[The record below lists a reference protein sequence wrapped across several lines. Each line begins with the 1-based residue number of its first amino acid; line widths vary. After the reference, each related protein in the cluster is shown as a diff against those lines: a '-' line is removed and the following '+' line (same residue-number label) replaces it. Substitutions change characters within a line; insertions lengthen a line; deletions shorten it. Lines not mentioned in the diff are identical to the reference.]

1 MKTEERK
8 SMEEGNATDSSSKK
22 GAGALK
28 GLRIQSLSL
37 WLVAMTLMISVLIG
51 IGIIQVMKDYYE
63 LADRTREYVFSQEDA
78 RDLLF
83 GSNYL
88 TDQAR
93 LYAVTRDSI
102 YAKAY
107 FTEVHET
114 RRRDLALEALEGHL
128 RGRNEEVL
136 NASKE
141 AMDLSNALMT
151 LEIHSMKLAALSA
164 GEDMDSL
171 AQEIQDYQL
180 TGEELSWT
188 AEQQADASVGLMFG
202 EEYRSM
208 KGQIEEKMSNVT
220 QSVIEI
226 CEREQEES
234 ERTMKNALIRQSIYT
249 VLVVILV
256 VISYIMIAIL
266 ILRPIRIYV
275 NCIKNNN
282 FLEITGAYE
291 FKYLA
296 ATYNNVYEMT
306 KEQQNM
312 LRQKAERDALTGL
325 LNRQAFE
332 QLKAQL
338 RISTEQLAFLI
349 IDVDV
354 FKSINDT
361 YGHDVGDQA
370 LIKVARLL
378 DENFRKADYVL
389 RIGGDEFAVIM
400 EKTGPDR
407 KQVISD
413 KVNAINEIL
422 QHPEDEAVFP
432 KYSVS
437 VGIAFSEKGFHDN
450 LFQET
455 DQALYHTKENGR
467 CGYTFYDDLKS

>member
-1 MKTEERK
+1 MTEEK
-8 SMEEGNATDSSSKK
+8 KTGLPEEKNT
-22 GAGALK
+22 GALK
-28 GLRIQSLSL
+28 GFRIQSLSL
-37 WLVAMTLMISVLIG
+37 WLVAFTLIISVLIG
-51 IGIIQVMKDYYE
+51 IGIVQVMKDYYE
-63 LADRTREYVFSQEDA
+63 LAQRTREYVFAQEDA

-93 LYAVTRDSI
+93 LYAVTKDHV
-102 YAKAY
+102 YAEAY

-114 RRRDLALEALEGHL
+114 RRRDLALEALEVHL
-128 RGRNEEVL
+128 RERNEDAL
-136 NASKE
+136 NTSKE
-141 AMDLSNALMT
+141 AMELSNALMV

-164 GEDMDSL
+164 GEDMGSL
-171 AQEIQDYQL
+171 AREIQDYQL
-180 TGEELSWT
+180 TEEELSWT
-188 AEQQADASVGLMFG
+188 AQQQADASIELVFG
-202 EEYRSM
+202 EEYRTM
-208 KGQIEEKMSNVT
+208 KGQIEAKMSDVT
-220 QSVIEI
+220 RSVIEI
-226 CEREQEES
+226 CERDQAES
-234 ERTMKNALIRQSIYT
+234 ESTMKNALIRQSIYT

-256 VISYIMIAIL
+256 IFSYIMIAVL

-306 KEQQNM
+306 MEQQNM
-312 LRQKAERDALTGL
+312 LRKKAERDALTGL

-332 QLKAQL
+332 QLKSQL
-338 RISTEQLAFLI
+338 RISSEHLAFLI

-354 FKSINDT
+354 FKSINDN

-378 DENFRKADYVL
+378 DENFRKVDYVL

-400 EKTGPDR
+400 EKTGPDKKPIIR
-407 KQVISD
+407 SKIE
-413 KVNAINEIL
+413 AINEIL

-437 VGIAFSEKGFHDN
+437 VGIAFSEKGFSDD
-450 LFQET
+450 LFQQT

-467 CGYTFYDDLKS
+467 CGYTFYDEL

>member
-1 MKTEERK
+1 MTEEK
-8 SMEEGNATDSSSKK
+8 KTGLPEEKNTGV
-22 GAGALK
+22 LK
-28 GLRIQSLSL
+28 GFRIQSLSL
-37 WLVAMTLMISVLIG
+37 WLVAFTLIISVLIG
-51 IGIIQVMKDYYE
+51 IGIVQVMEDYYE
-63 LADRTREYVFSQEDA
+63 LAQRTREYVFAQEDA

-93 LYAVTRDSI
+93 LYAVTKDHD
-102 YAKAY
+102 YAEAY

-114 RRRDLALEALEGHL
+114 RRRDLALEALEVHL
-128 RGRNEEVL
+128 RERNEDAL
-136 NASKE
+136 NTSKE
-141 AMDLSNALMT
+141 AMELSNALMV

-164 GEDMDSL
+164 GEDMGSL
-171 AQEIQDYQL
+171 AREIQDYQL
-180 TGEELSWT
+180 TEEELSWT
-188 AEQQADASVGLMFG
+188 AQQQADASMELVFG
-202 EEYRSM
+202 EEYRTM
-208 KGQIEEKMSNVT
+208 KGQIEAKMSDVT
-220 QSVIEI
+220 RSVIEI
-226 CEREQEES
+226 CERDQAES
-234 ERTMKNALIRQSIYT
+234 EGTMKNALIRQSIYT

-256 VISYIMIAIL
+256 IFSYIMIAVL

-306 KEQQNM
+306 MEQQNM
-312 LRQKAERDALTGL
+312 LRKKAERDALTGL

-332 QLKAQL
+332 QLKSQL
-338 RISTEQLAFLI
+338 RISSEPLAFLI

-354 FKSINDT
+354 FKSINDN

-378 DENFRKADYVL
+378 DENFRKVDYVL

-400 EKTGPDR
+400 EKTGPDKKPIIR
-407 KQVISD
+407 SKIE
-413 KVNAINEIL
+413 AINEIL

-437 VGIAFSEKGFHDN
+437 VGIAFSEKGFYDD
-450 LFQET
+450 LFQQT

-467 CGYTFYDDLKS
+467 CGYTFYDEL

>member
-1 MKTEERK
+1 MTEEK
-8 SMEEGNATDSSSKK
+8 KTGLPEEKNT
-22 GAGALK
+22 GALK
-28 GLRIQSLSL
+28 GFRIQSLSL
-37 WLVAMTLMISVLIG
+37 WLVAFTLIISVLIG
-51 IGIIQVMKDYYE
+51 IGIVQVMKDYYE
-63 LADRTREYVFSQEDA
+63 LAQRTREYVFAQEDA

-93 LYAVTRDSI
+93 LYAVTKDHD
-102 YAKAY
+102 YAEAY
-107 FTEVHET
+107 FTEVHES
-114 RRRDLALEALEGHL
+114 RRRDLALEALEVHL
-128 RGRNEEVL
+128 RGRNEDAL
-136 NASKE
+136 NTSKE
-141 AMDLSNALMT
+141 AMELSNALMV

-164 GEDMDSL
+164 GEDMGSL
-171 AQEIQDYQL
+171 AREIQDYQL
-180 TGEELSWT
+180 TEEELSWT
-188 AEQQADASVGLMFG
+188 AQQQADASIELVFG
-202 EEYRSM
+202 EEYRAM
-208 KGQIEEKMSNVT
+208 KGQIEAKMSDVT
-220 QSVIEI
+220 RSVIEI
-226 CEREQEES
+226 CERDQAES
-234 ERTMKNALIRQSIYT
+234 ESTMKNALIRQSIYT

-256 VISYIMIAIL
+256 IFSYIMIAVL

-306 KEQQNM
+306 MEQQNM
-312 LRQKAERDALTGL
+312 LRKKAERDALTGL

-332 QLKAQL
+332 QLKSQL
-338 RISTEQLAFLI
+338 RISSEPLAFLI

-354 FKSINDT
+354 FKSINDN

-378 DENFRKADYVL
+378 DENFRKVDYVL

-400 EKTGPDR
+400 EKTGPDKKPIIR
-407 KQVISD
+407 SKIE
-413 KVNAINEIL
+413 AINEIL

-437 VGIAFSEKGFHDN
+437 VGIAFSEKGFYDD
-450 LFQET
+450 LFQQT

-467 CGYTFYDDLKS
+467 CGYTFYDEL

>member
-1 MKTEERK
+1 MTEEK
-8 SMEEGNATDSSSKK
+8 KTGLPEEKNT
-22 GAGALK
+22 GALK
-28 GLRIQSLSL
+28 GFRIQSLSL
-37 WLVAMTLMISVLIG
+37 WLVAFTLIISVLIG
-51 IGIIQVMKDYYE
+51 IGIVQVMKDYYE
-63 LADRTREYVFSQEDA
+63 LAQRTREYVFAQEDA

-93 LYAVTRDSI
+93 LYAVTKDHD
-102 YAKAY
+102 YAEAY
-107 FTEVHET
+107 FTEVHES
-114 RRRDLALEALEGHL
+114 RRRDLALEALEVHL
-128 RGRNEEVL
+128 RGRNEDAL
-136 NASKE
+136 NTSKE
-141 AMDLSNALMT
+141 AMELSNALMV

-164 GEDMDSL
+164 GEDMGSL
-171 AQEIQDYQL
+171 AREIQDYQL
-180 TGEELSWT
+180 TEEELSWT
-188 AEQQADASVGLMFG
+188 AQQQADASMELVFG
-202 EEYRSM
+202 EEYRAM
-208 KGQIEEKMSNVT
+208 KGQIEAKMSDVT
-220 QSVIEI
+220 RSVIEI
-226 CEREQEES
+226 CERDQAES
-234 ERTMKNALIRQSIYT
+234 EGTMKNALIRQSIYT

-256 VISYIMIAIL
+256 IFSYIMIAVL

-306 KEQQNM
+306 MEQQNM
-312 LRQKAERDALTGL
+312 LRKKAERDALTGL

-332 QLKAQL
+332 QLKSQL
-338 RISTEQLAFLI
+338 RISSEPLAFLI

-354 FKSINDT
+354 FKSINDN

-378 DENFRKADYVL
+378 DENFRKVDYVL

-400 EKTGPDR
+400 EKTAPDKKPIIR
-407 KQVISD
+407 SKIE
-413 KVNAINEIL
+413 AINEIL

-437 VGIAFSEKGFHDN
+437 VGIAFSEKGFYDD
-450 LFQET
+450 LFQQT

-467 CGYTFYDDLKS
+467 CGYTFYDEL

>member
-1 MKTEERK
+1 MTEEK
-8 SMEEGNATDSSSKK
+8 KTGLPEEKNT
-22 GAGALK
+22 GALK
-28 GLRIQSLSL
+28 GFRIQSLSL
-37 WLVAMTLMISVLIG
+37 WLVAFTLIISVLIG
-51 IGIIQVMKDYYE
+51 IGIVQVMKDYYE
-63 LADRTREYVFSQEDA
+63 LAQRTREYVFAQEDA

-93 LYAVTRDSI
+93 LYAVTKDHV
-102 YAKAY
+102 YAEAY
-107 FTEVHET
+107 FTEVHES
-114 RRRDLALEALEGHL
+114 RRRDLALEALEVHL
-128 RGRNEEVL
+128 RGRNEDAL
-136 NASKE
+136 NTSKE
-141 AMDLSNALMT
+141 AMELSNALMV

-164 GEDMDSL
+164 GEDMGSL
-171 AQEIQDYQL
+171 AREIQDYQL
-180 TGEELSWT
+180 TEEELSWT
-188 AEQQADASVGLMFG
+188 AQQQADASMELVFG
-202 EEYRSM
+202 EEYRAM
-208 KGQIEEKMSNVT
+208 KGQIEAKMSDVT
-220 QSVIEI
+220 RSVIEI
-226 CEREQEES
+226 CERDQAES
-234 ERTMKNALIRQSIYT
+234 ESTMKNALIRQSIYT

-256 VISYIMIAIL
+256 IFSYIMIAVL

-306 KEQQNM
+306 MEQQNM
-312 LRQKAERDALTGL
+312 LRKKAERDALTGL

-332 QLKAQL
+332 QLKSQL
-338 RISTEQLAFLI
+338 RISSEHLAFLI

-354 FKSINDT
+354 FKSINDN

-378 DENFRKADYVL
+378 DENFRKVDYVL

-400 EKTGPDR
+400 EKTGPDKKPIIR
-407 KQVISD
+407 SKIE
-413 KVNAINEIL
+413 AINEIL

-437 VGIAFSEKGFHDN
+437 VGIAFSEKGFYDD
-450 LFQET
+450 LFQQT

-467 CGYTFYDDLKS
+467 CGYTFYDEL

>member
-1 MKTEERK
+1 MTEEK
-8 SMEEGNATDSSSKK
+8 KTSLPEEKNT
-22 GAGALK
+22 GALK
-28 GLRIQSLSL
+28 GFRIQSLSL
-37 WLVAMTLMISVLIG
+37 WLVAFTLIISVLIG
-51 IGIIQVMKDYYE
+51 IGIVQVMKDYYE
-63 LADRTREYVFSQEDA
+63 LAQRTREYVFAQEDA

-93 LYAVTRDSI
+93 LYAVTKDHD
-102 YAKAY
+102 YAEAY

-114 RRRDLALEALEGHL
+114 RRRDLALEALEVHL
-128 RGRNEEVL
+128 RERNEDAL
-136 NASKE
+136 NTSKE
-141 AMDLSNALMT
+141 AMELSNALMV

-164 GEDMDSL
+164 GEDMGSL
-171 AQEIQDYQL
+171 AREIQDYQL
-180 TGEELSWT
+180 TEEELSWT
-188 AEQQADASVGLMFG
+188 AQQQADASMELVFG
-202 EEYRSM
+202 EEYRAM
-208 KGQIEEKMSNVT
+208 KGQIEAKMSDVT
-220 QSVIEI
+220 RSVIEI
-226 CEREQEES
+226 CERDQAES
-234 ERTMKNALIRQSIYT
+234 ESTMKNALIRQSIYT

-256 VISYIMIAIL
+256 IFSYIMIAVL

-306 KEQQNM
+306 MEQQNM
-312 LRQKAERDALTGL
+312 LRKKAERDALTGL

-332 QLKAQL
+332 QLKSQL
-338 RISTEQLAFLI
+338 RISSEPLAFLI

-354 FKSINDT
+354 FKSINDN

-378 DENFRKADYVL
+378 DENFRKVDYVL

-400 EKTGPDR
+400 EKTGPDKKPIIR
-407 KQVISD
+407 SKIE
-413 KVNAINEIL
+413 AINEIL
-422 QHPEDEAVFP
+422 QHSEDEAVFP

-437 VGIAFSEKGFHDN
+437 VGIAFSEKGFYDD
-450 LFQET
+450 LFQQT

-467 CGYTFYDDLKS
+467 CGYTFYDEL

>member
-1 MKTEERK
+1 MTEEK
-8 SMEEGNATDSSSKK
+8 KTGLPEEKNTGV
-22 GAGALK
+22 LK
-28 GLRIQSLSL
+28 GFRIQSLSL
-37 WLVAMTLMISVLIG
+37 WLGGVTPILSVLIG
-51 IGIIQVMKDYYE
+51 IGIVQVMEDYYE
-63 LADRTREYVFSQEDA
+63 LAQRTREYVFAQEDA

-93 LYAVTRDSI
+93 LYAVTKDHD
-102 YAKAY
+102 YAEAY
-107 FTEVHET
+107 FTEVHES
-114 RRRDLALEALEGHL
+114 RRRDLALEALEVHL
-128 RGRNEEVL
+128 RGRNEDAL
-136 NASKE
+136 NTSKE
-141 AMDLSNALMT
+141 AMELSNALMV

-164 GEDMDSL
+164 GEDMGSL
-171 AQEIQDYQL
+171 AREIQDYQL
-180 TGEELSWT
+180 TEEELSWT
-188 AEQQADASVGLMFG
+188 AQQQADASIELVFG
-202 EEYRSM
+202 EEYRTM
-208 KGQIEEKMSNVT
+208 KGQIEAKMSDVT
-220 QSVIEI
+220 RSVIEI
-226 CEREQEES
+226 CERDQAES
-234 ERTMKNALIRQSIYT
+234 EGTMKNALLRQSIYT

-256 VISYIMIAIL
+256 IFSYIMIAVL

-306 KEQQNM
+306 MEQQNM
-312 LRQKAERDALTGL
+312 LRKKAERDALTGL

-332 QLKAQL
+332 QLKSQL
-338 RISTEQLAFLI
+338 RISSEPLAFLI

-354 FKSINDT
+354 FKSINDN

-378 DENFRKADYVL
+378 DENFRKVDYVL

-400 EKTGPDR
+400 EKTGPDKKPIIR
-407 KQVISD
+407 SKIE
-413 KVNAINEIL
+413 AINEIL
-422 QHPEDEAVFP
+422 QHSEDEAVFP

-437 VGIAFSEKGFHDN
+437 VGIAFSEKGFYDD
-450 LFQET
+450 LFQQT

-467 CGYTFYDDLKS
+467 CGYTFYDEL

>member
-1 MKTEERK
+1 MTEEK
-8 SMEEGNATDSSSKK
+8 KTGLPEEKNT
-22 GAGALK
+22 GALK
-28 GLRIQSLSL
+28 GFRIQSLSL
-37 WLVAMTLMISVLIG
+37 WLVAFTLIISVLIG
-51 IGIIQVMKDYYE
+51 IGIVQVMKDYYE
-63 LADRTREYVFSQEDA
+63 LAQRTREYVFAQEDA

-93 LYAVTRDSI
+93 LYAVTKDHD
-102 YAKAY
+102 YAEAY
-107 FTEVHET
+107 FTEVHES
-114 RRRDLALEALEGHL
+114 RRRDLALEALEVHL
-128 RGRNEEVL
+128 RGRNEDAL
-136 NASKE
+136 NTSKE
-141 AMDLSNALMT
+141 AMELSNALMV

-164 GEDMDSL
+164 GEDMGSL
-171 AQEIQDYQL
+171 AREIQDYQL
-180 TGEELSWT
+180 TEEELSWT
-188 AEQQADASVGLMFG
+188 AQQQADASIELVFG
-202 EEYRSM
+202 EEYRTM
-208 KGQIEEKMSNVT
+208 KGQIEAKMSDVT
-220 QSVIEI
+220 RSVIEI
-226 CEREQEES
+226 CERDQAES
-234 ERTMKNALIRQSIYT
+234 EGTMKNALLRQSIYT

-256 VISYIMIAIL
+256 IFSYIMIAVL

-306 KEQQNM
+306 MEQQNM
-312 LRQKAERDALTGL
+312 LRKKAERDALTGL

-332 QLKAQL
+332 QLKSQL
-338 RISTEQLAFLI
+338 RISSEPLAFLI

-354 FKSINDT
+354 FKSINDN

-378 DENFRKADYVL
+378 DENFRKVDYVL

-400 EKTGPDR
+400 EKTGPDKKPIIR
-407 KQVISD
+407 SKIE
-413 KVNAINEIL
+413 AINEIL

-437 VGIAFSEKGFHDN
+437 VGIAFSEKGFYDD
-450 LFQET
+450 LFQQT

-467 CGYTFYDDLKS
+467 CGYTFYDEL

>member
-1 MKTEERK
+1 MTEEK
-8 SMEEGNATDSSSKK
+8 KTGLPEEKNT
-22 GAGALK
+22 GALK
-28 GLRIQSLSL
+28 GFRIQSLSL
-37 WLVAMTLMISVLIG
+37 WLVAFTLIISVLIG
-51 IGIIQVMKDYYE
+51 IGIVQVMEDYYE
-63 LADRTREYVFSQEDA
+63 LAQRTREYVFAQEDA

-93 LYAVTRDSI
+93 LYAVTKDHV
-102 YAKAY
+102 YAEAY

-114 RRRDLALEALEGHL
+114 RRRDLALEALEVHL
-128 RGRNEEVL
+128 RERNEDAL
-136 NASKE
+136 NTSKE
-141 AMDLSNALMT
+141 AMELSNALMV

-164 GEDMDSL
+164 GEDMGSL
-171 AQEIQDYQL
+171 AREIQDYQL
-180 TGEELSWT
+180 TEEELSWT
-188 AEQQADASVGLMFG
+188 AQQQADASMELVFG
-202 EEYRSM
+202 EEYRAM
-208 KGQIEEKMSNVT
+208 KGQIEAKMSDVT
-220 QSVIEI
+220 RSVIEI
-226 CEREQEES
+226 CERDQAES
-234 ERTMKNALIRQSIYT
+234 ESTMKNALIRQSIYT

-256 VISYIMIAIL
+256 IFSYIMIAVL

-306 KEQQNM
+306 MEQQNM
-312 LRQKAERDALTGL
+312 LRKKAERDALTGL

-332 QLKAQL
+332 QLKSQL
-338 RISTEQLAFLI
+338 RISSEHLAFLI

-354 FKSINDT
+354 FKSINDN

-378 DENFRKADYVL
+378 DENFRKVDYVL

-400 EKTGPDR
+400 EKTGPDKKPIIR
-407 KQVISD
+407 SKIE
-413 KVNAINEIL
+413 AINEIL

-437 VGIAFSEKGFHDN
+437 VGIAFSEKGFSDD
-450 LFQET
+450 LFQQT

-467 CGYTFYDDLKS
+467 CGYTFYDEL

>member
-1 MKTEERK
+1 MTEEK
-8 SMEEGNATDSSSKK
+8 KTGLPEEKNT
-22 GAGALK
+22 GALK
-28 GLRIQSLSL
+28 GFRIQSLSL
-37 WLVAMTLMISVLIG
+37 WLVAFTLIISVLIG
-51 IGIIQVMKDYYE
+51 IGIVQVMKDYYE
-63 LADRTREYVFSQEDA
+63 LAQRTREYVFAQEDA

-93 LYAVTRDSI
+93 LYAVTKDHD
-102 YAKAY
+102 YAEAY

-114 RRRDLALEALEGHL
+114 RRRDLALEALEVHL
-128 RGRNEEVL
+128 RGRNEDAL
-136 NASKE
+136 NTSKE
-141 AMDLSNALMT
+141 AMELSNALMV

-164 GEDMDSL
+164 GEDMGSL
-171 AQEIQDYQL
+171 AREIQDYQL
-180 TGEELSWT
+180 TEEELSWT
-188 AEQQADASVGLMFG
+188 AQQQADASIELVFG
-202 EEYRSM
+202 EEYRTM
-208 KGQIEEKMSNVT
+208 KGQIEAKMSDVT
-220 QSVIEI
+220 RSVIEI
-226 CEREQEES
+226 CERDQAES
-234 ERTMKNALIRQSIYT
+234 EGTMKNALLRQSIYT

-256 VISYIMIAIL
+256 IFSYIMIAVL

-306 KEQQNM
+306 MEQQNM
-312 LRQKAERDALTGL
+312 LRKKAERDALTGL

-332 QLKAQL
+332 QLKSQL
-338 RISTEQLAFLI
+338 RISSEPLAFLI

-354 FKSINDT
+354 FKSINDN

-378 DENFRKADYVL
+378 DENFRKVDYVL

-400 EKTGPDR
+400 EKTGPDKKPIIR
-407 KQVISD
+407 SKIE
-413 KVNAINEIL
+413 AINEIL

-437 VGIAFSEKGFHDN
+437 VGIAFSEKGFYDD
-450 LFQET
+450 LFQQT

-467 CGYTFYDDLKS
+467 CGYTFYDEL

>member
-1 MKTEERK
+1 MTEEK
-8 SMEEGNATDSSSKK
+8 KTGLPEEKNT
-22 GAGALK
+22 GALK
-28 GLRIQSLSL
+28 GFRIQSLSL
-37 WLVAMTLMISVLIG
+37 WLVAFTLIISVLIG
-51 IGIIQVMKDYYE
+51 IGIVQVMKDYYE
-63 LADRTREYVFSQEDA
+63 LAQRTREYVFAQEDA

-93 LYAVTRDSI
+93 LYAVTKDHD
-102 YAKAY
+102 YAEAY

-114 RRRDLALEALEGHL
+114 RRRDLALEALEVHL
-128 RGRNEEVL
+128 RERNEDAL
-136 NASKE
+136 NTSKE
-141 AMDLSNALMT
+141 AMELSNALMV

-164 GEDMDSL
+164 GEDMGSL
-171 AQEIQDYQL
+171 AREIQDYQL
-180 TGEELSWT
+180 TEEELSWT
-188 AEQQADASVGLMFG
+188 AQQQADASIELVFG
-202 EEYRSM
+202 EEYRTM
-208 KGQIEEKMSNVT
+208 KGQIEAKMSDVT
-220 QSVIEI
+220 RSVIEI
-226 CEREQEES
+226 CERDQAES
-234 ERTMKNALIRQSIYT
+234 EGTMKNALLRQSIYT

-256 VISYIMIAIL
+256 IFSYIMIAVL

-306 KEQQNM
+306 MEQQNM
-312 LRQKAERDALTGL
+312 LRKKAERDALTGL

-332 QLKAQL
+332 QLKSQL
-338 RISTEQLAFLI
+338 RISSEPLAFLI

-354 FKSINDT
+354 FKSINDN

-378 DENFRKADYVL
+378 DENFRKVDYVL

-400 EKTGPDR
+400 EKTGPDKKPIIR
-407 KQVISD
+407 SKIE
-413 KVNAINEIL
+413 AINEIL

-437 VGIAFSEKGFHDN
+437 VGIAFSEKGFYDD
-450 LFQET
+450 LFQQT

-467 CGYTFYDDLKS
+467 CGYTFYDEL

>member
-1 MKTEERK
+1 MTEEK
-8 SMEEGNATDSSSKK
+8 KTGLPEEKNT
-22 GAGALK
+22 GALK
-28 GLRIQSLSL
+28 GFRIQSLSL
-37 WLVAMTLMISVLIG
+37 WLVAFTLIISVLIG
-51 IGIIQVMKDYYE
+51 IGIVQVMKDYYE
-63 LADRTREYVFSQEDA
+63 LAQRTREYVFAQEDA

-93 LYAVTRDSI
+93 LYAVTKDHV
-102 YAKAY
+102 YAEAY

-114 RRRDLALEALEGHL
+114 RRRDLALEALEVHL
-128 RGRNEEVL
+128 RERNEDAL
-136 NASKE
+136 NTSKE
-141 AMDLSNALMT
+141 AMELSNALMV

-164 GEDMDSL
+164 GEDMGSL
-171 AQEIQDYQL
+171 AREIQDYQL
-180 TGEELSWT
+180 TEEELSWT
-188 AEQQADASVGLMFG
+188 AQQQADASMELVFG
-202 EEYRSM
+202 EEYRAM
-208 KGQIEEKMSNVT
+208 KGQIEAKMSDVT
-220 QSVIEI
+220 RSVIEI
-226 CEREQEES
+226 CERDQAES
-234 ERTMKNALIRQSIYT
+234 ESTMKNALIRQSIYT

-256 VISYIMIAIL
+256 IFSYIMIAVL

-306 KEQQNM
+306 MEQHNM
-312 LRQKAERDALTGL
+312 LRKKAERDALTGL

-332 QLKAQL
+332 QLKSQL
-338 RISTEQLAFLI
+338 RISSEHLAFLI

-354 FKSINDT
+354 FKSINDN

-378 DENFRKADYVL
+378 DENFRKVDYVL

-400 EKTGPDR
+400 EKTGPDKKPIIR
-407 KQVISD
+407 SKIE
-413 KVNAINEIL
+413 AINEIL

-437 VGIAFSEKGFHDN
+437 VGIAFSEKGFSDD
-450 LFQET
+450 LFQQT

-467 CGYTFYDDLKS
+467 CGYTFYDEL

>member
-1 MKTEERK
+1 MTEEK
-8 SMEEGNATDSSSKK
+8 KTGLPEEKNT
-22 GAGALK
+22 GALK
-28 GLRIQSLSL
+28 GFRIQSLSL
-37 WLVAMTLMISVLIG
+37 WLVAFTLIISVLIG
-51 IGIIQVMKDYYE
+51 IGIVQVMKDYYE
-63 LADRTREYVFSQEDA
+63 LAQRTREYVFAQEDA

-93 LYAVTRDSI
+93 LYAVTKDHV
-102 YAKAY
+102 YAEAY

-114 RRRDLALEALEGHL
+114 RRRDLALEALEVHL
-128 RGRNEEVL
+128 RERNEDAL
-136 NASKE
+136 NTSKE
-141 AMDLSNALMT
+141 AMELSNALMV

-164 GEDMDSL
+164 GEDMGSL
-171 AQEIQDYQL
+171 AREIQDYQL
-180 TGEELSWT
+180 TEEELSWT
-188 AEQQADASVGLMFG
+188 AQQQADASMELVFG
-202 EEYRSM
+202 EEYRTM
-208 KGQIEEKMSNVT
+208 KGQIEAKMSDVT
-220 QSVIEI
+220 RSVIEI
-226 CEREQEES
+226 CERDQAES
-234 ERTMKNALIRQSIYT
+234 EGTMKNALIRQSIYT

-256 VISYIMIAIL
+256 IFSYIMIAVL

-306 KEQQNM
+306 MEQQNM
-312 LRQKAERDALTGL
+312 LRKKAERDALTGL

-332 QLKAQL
+332 QLKSQL
-338 RISTEQLAFLI
+338 RISSEPLAFLI

-354 FKSINDT
+354 FKSINDN

-378 DENFRKADYVL
+378 DENFRKVDYVL

-400 EKTGPDR
+400 EKTGPDKKPIIR
-407 KQVISD
+407 SKIE
-413 KVNAINEIL
+413 AINEIL

-437 VGIAFSEKGFHDN
+437 VGIAFSEKGFSDD
-450 LFQET
+450 LFQQT

-467 CGYTFYDDLKS
+467 CGYTFYDEL

>member
-1 MKTEERK
+1 MTEEK
-8 SMEEGNATDSSSKK
+8 KTGLPEEKNTGV
-22 GAGALK
+22 LK
-28 GLRIQSLSL
+28 GFRIQSLSL
-37 WLVAMTLMISVLIG
+37 WLVAFTLIISVLIG
-51 IGIIQVMKDYYE
+51 IGIVQVMEDYYE
-63 LADRTREYVFSQEDA
+63 LAQRTREYVFAQEDA

-93 LYAVTRDSI
+93 LYAVTKDHV
-102 YAKAY
+102 YAEAY

-114 RRRDLALEALEGHL
+114 RRRDLALEALEVHL
-128 RGRNEEVL
+128 RERNEDAL
-136 NASKE
+136 NTSKE
-141 AMDLSNALMT
+141 AMELSNALMV

-164 GEDMDSL
+164 GEDMGSL
-171 AQEIQDYQL
+171 AREIQDYQL
-180 TGEELSWT
+180 TEEELSWT
-188 AEQQADASVGLMFG
+188 AQQQADASMELVFG
-202 EEYRSM
+202 EEYRAM
-208 KGQIEEKMSNVT
+208 KGQIEAKMSDVT
-220 QSVIEI
+220 RSVIEI
-226 CEREQEES
+226 CERDQAES
-234 ERTMKNALIRQSIYT
+234 ESTMKNALIRQSIYT

-256 VISYIMIAIL
+256 IFSYIMIAVL

-306 KEQQNM
+306 MEQQNM
-312 LRQKAERDALTGL
+312 LRKKAERDALTGL

-332 QLKAQL
+332 QLKSQL
-338 RISTEQLAFLI
+338 RISSEHLAFLI

-354 FKSINDT
+354 FKSINDN

-378 DENFRKADYVL
+378 DENFRKVDYVL

-400 EKTGPDR
+400 EKTGPDKKPIIR
-407 KQVISD
+407 SKIE
-413 KVNAINEIL
+413 AINEIL

-437 VGIAFSEKGFHDN
+437 VGIAFSEKGFSDD
-450 LFQET
+450 LFQQT

-467 CGYTFYDDLKS
+467 CGYTFYDEL

>member
-1 MKTEERK
+1 MTEEK
-8 SMEEGNATDSSSKK
+8 KTGLPEEKNT
-22 GAGALK
+22 GALK
-28 GLRIQSLSL
+28 GFRIQSLSL
-37 WLVAMTLMISVLIG
+37 WLVAFTLIISVLIG
-51 IGIIQVMKDYYE
+51 IGIVQVMEDYYE
-63 LADRTREYVFSQEDA
+63 LAQRTREYVFAQEDA

-93 LYAVTRDSI
+93 LYAVTKDHD
-102 YAKAY
+102 YAEAY

-114 RRRDLALEALEGHL
+114 RRRDLALEALEVHL
-128 RGRNEEVL
+128 RERNEDAL
-136 NASKE
+136 NTSKE
-141 AMDLSNALMT
+141 AMELSNALMV

-164 GEDMDSL
+164 GEDMGSL
-171 AQEIQDYQL
+171 AREIQDYQL
-180 TGEELSWT
+180 TEEELSWT
-188 AEQQADASVGLMFG
+188 AQQQADASMELVFG
-202 EEYRSM
+202 EEYRTM
-208 KGQIEEKMSNVT
+208 KGQIEAKMSDVT
-220 QSVIEI
+220 RSVIEI
-226 CEREQEES
+226 CERDQAES
-234 ERTMKNALIRQSIYT
+234 EGTMKNALIRQSIYT

-256 VISYIMIAIL
+256 IFSYIMIAVL

-306 KEQQNM
+306 MEQQNM
-312 LRQKAERDALTGL
+312 LRKKAERDALTGL

-332 QLKAQL
+332 QLKSQL
-338 RISTEQLAFLI
+338 RISSEPLAFLI

-354 FKSINDT
+354 FKSINDN

-378 DENFRKADYVL
+378 DENFRKVDYVL

-400 EKTGPDR
+400 EKTGPDKKPIIR
-407 KQVISD
+407 SKIE
-413 KVNAINEIL
+413 AINEIL

-437 VGIAFSEKGFHDN
+437 VGIAFSEKGFYDD
-450 LFQET
+450 LFQQT

-467 CGYTFYDDLKS
+467 CGYTFYDEL

>member
-1 MKTEERK
+1 MTEEK
-8 SMEEGNATDSSSKK
+8 KTGLPEEKNT
-22 GAGALK
+22 GALK
-28 GLRIQSLSL
+28 GFRIQSLSL
-37 WLVAMTLMISVLIG
+37 WLVAFTLIISVLIG
-51 IGIIQVMKDYYE
+51 IGIVQVMKDYYE
-63 LADRTREYVFSQEDA
+63 LAQRTREYVFAQEDA

-93 LYAVTRDSI
+93 LYAVTKDHD
-102 YAKAY
+102 YAEAY
-107 FTEVHET
+107 FTEVHES
-114 RRRDLALEALEGHL
+114 RRRDLALEALEVHL
-128 RGRNEEVL
+128 RGRNEDAL
-136 NASKE
+136 NTSKE
-141 AMDLSNALMT
+141 AMELSNALMV

-164 GEDMDSL
+164 GEDMGSL
-171 AQEIQDYQL
+171 AREIQDYQL

-188 AEQQADASVGLMFG
+188 AQQQADASIELVFG
-202 EEYRSM
+202 EEYRAM
-208 KGQIEEKMSNVT
+208 KGQIEAKMSDVT
-220 QSVIEI
+220 RSVIEI
-226 CEREQEES
+226 CERDQAES
-234 ERTMKNALIRQSIYT
+234 EGTMKNALLRQSIYT

-256 VISYIMIAIL
+256 IFSYIMIAVL

-306 KEQQNM
+306 MEQQNM
-312 LRQKAERDALTGL
+312 LRKKAERDALTGL

-332 QLKAQL
+332 QLKSQL
-338 RISTEQLAFLI
+338 RISSEHLAFLI

-354 FKSINDT
+354 FKSINDN

-378 DENFRKADYVL
+378 DENFRKVDYVL

-400 EKTGPDR
+400 EKTGPDKKPIIR
-407 KQVISD
+407 SKIE
-413 KVNAINEIL
+413 AINEIL

-437 VGIAFSEKGFHDN
+437 VGIAFSEKGFSDD
-450 LFQET
+450 LFQQT

-467 CGYTFYDDLKS
+467 CGYDEL

>member
-1 MKTEERK
+1 MTEEK
-8 SMEEGNATDSSSKK
+8 KTGLPEEKNTGV
-22 GAGALK
+22 LK
-28 GLRIQSLSL
+28 GFRIQSLSL
-37 WLVAMTLMISVLIG
+37 WLVAFTLIISVLIG
-51 IGIIQVMKDYYE
+51 IGIVQVMKDYYE
-63 LADRTREYVFSQEDA
+63 LAQRTREYVFAQEDA

-93 LYAVTRDSI
+93 LYDVTKDHV
-102 YAKAY
+102 YAEAY

-114 RRRDLALEALEGHL
+114 RRRDLALEALEVHL
-128 RGRNEEVL
+128 RERNEDAL
-136 NASKE
+136 NTSKE
-141 AMDLSNALMT
+141 AMELSNALMV

-164 GEDMDSL
+164 GEDMGSL
-171 AQEIQDYQL
+171 AREIQDYQL
-180 TGEELSWT
+180 TEEELSWT
-188 AEQQADASVGLMFG
+188 AQQQADASMELVFG
-202 EEYRSM
+202 EEYRAM
-208 KGQIEEKMSNVT
+208 KGQIEAKMSDVT
-220 QSVIEI
+220 RSVIEI
-226 CEREQEES
+226 CERDQAES
-234 ERTMKNALIRQSIYT
+234 ESTMKNALIRQSIYT

-256 VISYIMIAIL
+256 IFSYIMIAVL

-306 KEQQNM
+306 MEQQNM
-312 LRQKAERDALTGL
+312 LRKKAERDALTGL

-332 QLKAQL
+332 QLKSQL
-338 RISTEQLAFLI
+338 RISSEPLAFLI

-354 FKSINDT
+354 FKSINDN

-378 DENFRKADYVL
+378 DENFRKVDYVL

-400 EKTGPDR
+400 EKTGPDKKPIIR
-407 KQVISD
+407 SKIE
-413 KVNAINEIL
+413 AINEIL

-437 VGIAFSEKGFHDN
+437 VGIAFSEKGFYDD
-450 LFQET
+450 LFQQT

-467 CGYTFYDDLKS
+467 CGYTFYDEL

>member
-1 MKTEERK
+1 MTEEK
-8 SMEEGNATDSSSKK
+8 KTGLPEEKNT
-22 GAGALK
+22 GALK
-28 GLRIQSLSL
+28 GFRIQSLSL
-37 WLVAMTLMISVLIG
+37 WLVAFTLIISVLIG
-51 IGIIQVMKDYYE
+51 IGIVQVMKDYYE
-63 LADRTREYVFSQEDA
+63 LAQRTREYVFAQEDA

-93 LYAVTRDSI
+93 LYAVTKDHV
-102 YAKAY
+102 YAEAY

-114 RRRDLALEALEGHL
+114 RRRDLALEALEVHL
-128 RGRNEEVL
+128 RERNEDAL
-136 NASKE
+136 NTSKE
-141 AMDLSNALMT
+141 AMELSNALMV

-164 GEDMDSL
+164 GEDMGSL
-171 AQEIQDYQL
+171 AREIQDYQL
-180 TGEELSWT
+180 TEEELSWT
-188 AEQQADASVGLMFG
+188 AQQQADASMELVFG
-202 EEYRSM
+202 EEYRAM
-208 KGQIEEKMSNVT
+208 KGQIEAKMSDVT
-220 QSVIEI
+220 RSVIEI
-226 CEREQEES
+226 CERDQAES
-234 ERTMKNALIRQSIYT
+234 ESTMKNALIRQSIYT

-256 VISYIMIAIL
+256 IFSYIMIAVL

-306 KEQQNM
+306 MEQQNM
-312 LRQKAERDALTGL
+312 LRKKAERDALTGL

-332 QLKAQL
+332 QLKSQL
-338 RISTEQLAFLI
+338 RISSEPLAFLI

-354 FKSINDT
+354 FKSINDN

-378 DENFRKADYVL
+378 DENFRKVDYVL

-400 EKTGPDR
+400 EKTGPDKKPIIR
-407 KQVISD
+407 SKIE
-413 KVNAINEIL
+413 AINEIL

-437 VGIAFSEKGFHDN
+437 VGIAFSEKGFSDD
-450 LFQET
+450 LFQQT

-467 CGYTFYDDLKS
+467 CGYTFYDEL

>member
-1 MKTEERK
+1 MTEEK
-8 SMEEGNATDSSSKK
+8 KTGLPEEKNT
-22 GAGALK
+22 GALK
-28 GLRIQSLSL
+28 GFRIQSLSL
-37 WLVAMTLMISVLIG
+37 WLVAFTLIISVLIG
-51 IGIIQVMKDYYE
+51 IGIVQVMKDYYE
-63 LADRTREYVFSQEDA
+63 LAQRTREYVFAQEDA

-93 LYAVTRDSI
+93 LYAVTKDHV
-102 YAKAY
+102 YAEAY

-114 RRRDLALEALEGHL
+114 RRRDLALEALEVHL
-128 RGRNEEVL
+128 RERNKDAL
-136 NASKE
+136 NTSKE
-141 AMDLSNALMT
+141 AMELSNALMV

-164 GEDMDSL
+164 GEDMGSL
-171 AQEIQDYQL
+171 AREIQDYPL
-180 TGEELSWT
+180 TEEELSWT
-188 AEQQADASVGLMFG
+188 AQQQADASMELVFG
-202 EEYRSM
+202 EEYRAM
-208 KGQIEEKMSNVT
+208 KGQIEAKMSDVT
-220 QSVIEI
+220 RSVIEI
-226 CEREQEES
+226 CERDQAES
-234 ERTMKNALIRQSIYT
+234 ESTMKNALIRQSIYT

-256 VISYIMIAIL
+256 IFSYIMIAVL

-306 KEQQNM
+306 MEQQNM
-312 LRQKAERDALTGL
+312 LRKKAERDALTGL

-332 QLKAQL
+332 QLKSQL
-338 RISTEQLAFLI
+338 RISSEHLAFLI

-354 FKSINDT
+354 FKSINDN

-378 DENFRKADYVL
+378 DENFRKVDYVL

-400 EKTGPDR
+400 EKTGPDKKPIIR
-407 KQVISD
+407 SKIE
-413 KVNAINEIL
+413 AINEIL

-437 VGIAFSEKGFHDN
+437 VGIAFSEKGFSDD
-450 LFQET
+450 LFQQT

-467 CGYTFYDDLKS
+467 CGYTFYDEL

>member
-1 MKTEERK
+1 MTEEK
-8 SMEEGNATDSSSKK
+8 KTGLPEEKNT
-22 GAGALK
+22 GALK
-28 GLRIQSLSL
+28 GFRIQSLSL
-37 WLVAMTLMISVLIG
+37 WLVAFTLIISVLIG
-51 IGIIQVMKDYYE
+51 IGIVQVMKDYYE
-63 LADRTREYVFSQEDA
+63 LAQRTREYVFAQEDA

-93 LYAVTRDSI
+93 LYAVTKDHV
-102 YAKAY
+102 YAEAY

-114 RRRDLALEALEGHL
+114 RRRDLALEALEVHL
-128 RGRNEEVL
+128 RERNEDAL
-136 NASKE
+136 NTSKE
-141 AMDLSNALMT
+141 AMELSNALMV

-164 GEDMDSL
+164 GEDMGSL
-171 AQEIQDYQL
+171 AREIQDYQL

-188 AEQQADASVGLMFG
+188 AQQQADASMELVFG
-202 EEYRSM
+202 EEYRAM
-208 KGQIEEKMSNVT
+208 KGQIEAKMSDVT
-220 QSVIEI
+220 RSVIEI
-226 CEREQEES
+226 CERDQAES
-234 ERTMKNALIRQSIYT
+234 ESTMKNALIRQSIYT

-256 VISYIMIAIL
+256 IFSYIMIAVL

-306 KEQQNM
+306 MEQQNM
-312 LRQKAERDALTGL
+312 LRKKAERDALTGL

-332 QLKAQL
+332 QLKSQL
-338 RISTEQLAFLI
+338 RISSEHLAFLI

-354 FKSINDT
+354 FKSINDN

-378 DENFRKADYVL
+378 DENFRKVDYVL

-400 EKTGPDR
+400 EKTGPDKKPIIR
-407 KQVISD
+407 SKIE
-413 KVNAINEIL
+413 AINEIL

-437 VGIAFSEKGFHDN
+437 VGIAFSEKGFSDD
-450 LFQET
+450 LFQQT

-467 CGYTFYDDLKS
+467 CGYTFYDEL

>member
-1 MKTEERK
+1 MTEEK
-8 SMEEGNATDSSSKK
+8 KTGLPEEKNT
-22 GAGALK
+22 GALK
-28 GLRIQSLSL
+28 GFRIQSLSL
-37 WLVAMTLMISVLIG
+37 WLVAFTLIISVLIG
-51 IGIIQVMKDYYE
+51 IGIVQVMKDYYE
-63 LADRTREYVFSQEDA
+63 LAQRTREYVFAQEDA

-93 LYAVTRDSI
+93 LYAVTKDHD
-102 YAKAY
+102 YAEAY
-107 FTEVHET
+107 FTEVHES
-114 RRRDLALEALEGHL
+114 RRRDLALEALEVHL
-128 RGRNEEVL
+128 RGRNEDAL
-136 NASKE
+136 NTSKE
-141 AMDLSNALMT
+141 AMELSNALMV

-164 GEDMDSL
+164 GEDMGSL
-171 AQEIQDYQL
+171 AREIQDYQL
-180 TGEELSWT
+180 TEEELSWT
-188 AEQQADASVGLMFG
+188 AQQQADASIELVFG
-202 EEYRSM
+202 EEYRTM
-208 KGQIEEKMSNVT
+208 KGQIEAKMSDVT
-220 QSVIEI
+220 RSVIEI
-226 CEREQEES
+226 CERDQAES
-234 ERTMKNALIRQSIYT
+234 EGTMKNALIRQSIYT

-256 VISYIMIAIL
+256 IFSYIMIAVL

-306 KEQQNM
+306 MEQQNM
-312 LRQKAERDALTGL
+312 LRKKAERDALTGL

-332 QLKAQL
+332 QLKSQL
-338 RISTEQLAFLI
+338 RISSEPLAFLI

-354 FKSINDT
+354 FKSINDN

-378 DENFRKADYVL
+378 DENFRKVDYVL

-400 EKTGPDR
+400 EKTGPDKKPIIR
-407 KQVISD
+407 SKIE
-413 KVNAINEIL
+413 AINEIL
-422 QHPEDEAVFP
+422 QHSEDEAVFP

-437 VGIAFSEKGFHDN
+437 VGIAFSEKGFYDD
-450 LFQET
+450 LFQQT

-467 CGYTFYDDLKS
+467 CGYTFYDEL

>member
-1 MKTEERK
+1 MTEEK
-8 SMEEGNATDSSSKK
+8 KTGLPEEKNT
-22 GAGALK
+22 GALK
-28 GLRIQSLSL
+28 GFRIQSLSL
-37 WLVAMTLMISVLIG
+37 WLVAFTLIISVLIG
-51 IGIIQVMKDYYE
+51 IGIVQVMKDYYE
-63 LADRTREYVFSQEDA
+63 LAQRTREYVFAQEDA

-93 LYAVTRDSI
+93 LYAVTKDHD
-102 YAKAY
+102 YAEAY
-107 FTEVHET
+107 FTEVHES
-114 RRRDLALEALEGHL
+114 RRRDLALEALEVHL
-128 RGRNEEVL
+128 RGRNEDAL
-136 NASKE
+136 NTSKE
-141 AMDLSNALMT
+141 AMELSNALMV

-164 GEDMDSL
+164 GEDMGSL
-171 AQEIQDYQL
+171 AREIQDYQL
-180 TGEELSWT
+180 TEEELSWT
-188 AEQQADASVGLMFG
+188 AQQQADASIELVFG
-202 EEYRSM
+202 EEYRTM
-208 KGQIEEKMSNVT
+208 KGQIEAKMSDVT
-220 QSVIEI
+220 RSVIEI
-226 CEREQEES
+226 CERDQAES
-234 ERTMKNALIRQSIYT
+234 ESTMKNALIRQSIYT

-256 VISYIMIAIL
+256 IFSYIMIAVL

-306 KEQQNM
+306 MEQQNM
-312 LRQKAERDALTGL
+312 LRKKAERDALTGL

-332 QLKAQL
+332 QLKSQL
-338 RISTEQLAFLI
+338 RISSEPLAFLI

-354 FKSINDT
+354 FKSINDN

-378 DENFRKADYVL
+378 DENFRKVDYVL

-400 EKTGPDR
+400 EKTGPDKKPIIR
-407 KQVISD
+407 SKLE
-413 KVNAINEIL
+413 AINEIL

-437 VGIAFSEKGFHDN
+437 VGIAFSEKGFYDD
-450 LFQET
+450 LFQQT

-467 CGYTFYDDLKS
+467 CGYTFYDEL

>member
-1 MKTEERK
+1 MTEEK
-8 SMEEGNATDSSSKK
+8 KTGLPEEKNT
-22 GAGALK
+22 GALK
-28 GLRIQSLSL
+28 GFRIQSLSL
-37 WLVAMTLMISVLIG
+37 WLVAFTLIISVLIG
-51 IGIIQVMKDYYE
+51 IGIVQVMKDYYE
-63 LADRTREYVFSQEDA
+63 LAQRTREYVFAQEDA

-93 LYAVTRDSI
+93 LYAVTKDHV
-102 YAKAY
+102 YAEAY

-114 RRRDLALEALEGHL
+114 RRRDLALEALEVHL
-128 RGRNEEVL
+128 RERNEDAL
-136 NASKE
+136 NTSKE
-141 AMDLSNALMT
+141 AMELSNALMV

-164 GEDMDSL
+164 GEDMGSL
-171 AQEIQDYQL
+171 AREIQDYQL
-180 TGEELSWT
+180 TEEELSWT
-188 AEQQADASVGLMFG
+188 AQQQADASMELVFG
-202 EEYRSM
+202 EEYRAM
-208 KGQIEEKMSNVT
+208 KGQIEAKMSDVT
-220 QSVIEI
+220 RSVIEI
-226 CEREQEES
+226 CERDQAES
-234 ERTMKNALIRQSIYT
+234 ESTMKNALIRQSIYT

-256 VISYIMIAIL
+256 IFSYIMIAVL

-306 KEQQNM
+306 MEQQNM
-312 LRQKAERDALTGL
+312 LRKKAERDALTGL

-332 QLKAQL
+332 QLKSQL
-338 RISTEQLAFLI
+338 RISSEHLAFLI

-354 FKSINDT
+354 FKSINDN

-378 DENFRKADYVL
+378 DENFRKVDYVL

-400 EKTGPDR
+400 EKTGPDKKPIIR
-407 KQVISD
+407 SKIE
-413 KVNAINEIL
+413 AINEIL

-437 VGIAFSEKGFHDN
+437 VGIAFSEKGFYDD
-450 LFQET
+450 LFQQT

-467 CGYTFYDDLKS
+467 CGYTFYDEL

>member
-1 MKTEERK
+1 MTEEK
-8 SMEEGNATDSSSKK
+8 KTGLPEEKNTGV
-22 GAGALK
+22 LK
-28 GLRIQSLSL
+28 GFRIQSLSL
-37 WLVAMTLMISVLIG
+37 WLVAFTLIISVLIG
-51 IGIIQVMKDYYE
+51 IGIVQVMEDYYE
-63 LADRTREYVFSQEDA
+63 LAQRTREYVFAQEDA

-93 LYAVTRDSI
+93 LYAVTKDHV
-102 YAKAY
+102 YAEAY

-114 RRRDLALEALEGHL
+114 RRRDLALEALEVHL
-128 RGRNEEVL
+128 RERNEDAL
-136 NASKE
+136 NTSKE
-141 AMDLSNALMT
+141 AMELSNALMV

-164 GEDMDSL
+164 GEDMGSL
-171 AQEIQDYQL
+171 AREIQDYQL
-180 TGEELSWT
+180 TEEELSWT
-188 AEQQADASVGLMFG
+188 AQQQADASMELVFG
-202 EEYRSM
+202 EEYRTM
-208 KGQIEEKMSNVT
+208 KGQIEAKMSDVT
-220 QSVIEI
+220 RSVIEI
-226 CEREQEES
+226 CERDQAES
-234 ERTMKNALIRQSIYT
+234 EGTMKNALIRQSIYT

-256 VISYIMIAIL
+256 IFSYIMIAVL

-306 KEQQNM
+306 MEQQNM
-312 LRQKAERDALTGL
+312 LRKKAERDALTGL

-332 QLKAQL
+332 QLKSQL
-338 RISTEQLAFLI
+338 RISSEPLAFLI

-354 FKSINDT
+354 FKSINDN

-378 DENFRKADYVL
+378 DENFRKVDYVL

-400 EKTGPDR
+400 EKTGPDKKPIIR
-407 KQVISD
+407 SKIE
-413 KVNAINEIL
+413 AINEIL

-437 VGIAFSEKGFHDN
+437 VGIAFSEKGFSDD
-450 LFQET
+450 LFQQT

-467 CGYTFYDDLKS
+467 CGYTFYDEL

>member
-93 LYAVTRDSI
+93 LYAVTRDPV

-136 NASKE
+136 NTSKE
-141 AMDLSNALMT
+141 AMDLSTALMT

-164 GEDMDSL
+164 GEDMGSL

-180 TGEELSWT
+180 TEEELSWT

-266 ILRPIRIYV
+266 ILRPIR
-275 NCIKNNN
+275 
-282 FLEITGAYE
+282 
-291 FKYLA
+291 
-296 ATYNNVYEMT
+296 
-306 KEQQNM
+306 
-312 LRQKAERDALTGL
+312 R
-325 LNRQAFE
+325 
-332 QLKAQL
+332 
-338 RISTEQLAFLI
+338 
-349 IDVDV
+349 
-354 FKSINDT
+354 
-361 YGHDVGDQA
+361 
-370 LIKVARLL
+370 
-378 DENFRKADYVL
+378 
-389 RIGGDEFAVIM
+389 
-400 EKTGPDR
+400 
-407 KQVISD
+407 
-413 KVNAINEIL
+413 
-422 QHPEDEAVFP
+422 
-432 KYSVS
+432 
-437 VGIAFSEKGFHDN
+437 
-450 LFQET
+450 FQ
-455 DQALYHTKENGR
+455 
-467 CGYTFYDDLKS
+467 

>member
-1 MKTEERK
+1 MTEEK
-8 SMEEGNATDSSSKK
+8 KTGLPEEKNT
-22 GAGALK
+22 GALK
-28 GLRIQSLSL
+28 GFRIQSLSL
-37 WLVAMTLMISVLIG
+37 WLVAFTLIISVLIG
-51 IGIIQVMKDYYE
+51 IGIVQVMKDYYE
-63 LADRTREYVFSQEDA
+63 LAQRTREYVFAQEDA

-93 LYAVTRDSI
+93 LYAVTKDHD
-102 YAKAY
+102 YAEAY
-107 FTEVHET
+107 FTEVHES
-114 RRRDLALEALEGHL
+114 RRRDLALEALEVHL
-128 RGRNEEVL
+128 RGRNEDAL
-136 NASKE
+136 NTSKE
-141 AMDLSNALMT
+141 AMELSNALMV

-164 GEDMDSL
+164 GEDMGSL
-171 AQEIQDYQL
+171 AREIQDYQL

-188 AEQQADASVGLMFG
+188 AQQQADASIELVFG
-202 EEYRSM
+202 EEYRAM
-208 KGQIEEKMSNVT
+208 KGQIEAKMSDVT
-220 QSVIEI
+220 RSVIEI
-226 CEREQEES
+226 CERDQAES
-234 ERTMKNALIRQSIYT
+234 EGTMKNALLRQSIYT

-256 VISYIMIAIL
+256 IFSYIMIAVL

-306 KEQQNM
+306 MEQQNM
-312 LRQKAERDALTGL
+312 LRKKAERDALTGL

-332 QLKAQL
+332 QLKSQL
-338 RISTEQLAFLI
+338 RISSEPLAFLI

-354 FKSINDT
+354 FKSINDN

-378 DENFRKADYVL
+378 DENFRKVDYVL

-400 EKTGPDR
+400 EKTGPDKKPIIR
-407 KQVISD
+407 SKIE
-413 KVNAINEIL
+413 AINEIL

-437 VGIAFSEKGFHDN
+437 VGIAFSEKGFYDD
-450 LFQET
+450 LFQQT

-467 CGYTFYDDLKS
+467 CGYTFYDEL

>member
-1 MKTEERK
+1 MTEEK
-8 SMEEGNATDSSSKK
+8 KTGLPEEKNT
-22 GAGALK
+22 GALK
-28 GLRIQSLSL
+28 GFRIQSLSL
-37 WLVAMTLMISVLIG
+37 WLVAFTLIISVLIG
-51 IGIIQVMKDYYE
+51 IGIVQVMKDYYE
-63 LADRTREYVFSQEDA
+63 LAQRTREYVFAQEDA

-93 LYAVTRDSI
+93 LYAVTKDHV
-102 YAKAY
+102 YAEAY
-107 FTEVHET
+107 FTEVHES
-114 RRRDLALEALEGHL
+114 RRRDLALEALEVHL
-128 RGRNEEVL
+128 RGRNEDAL
-136 NASKE
+136 NTSKE
-141 AMDLSNALMT
+141 AMELSNALMV
-151 LEIHSMKLAALSA
+151 LEIHSMKLAALSS
-164 GEDMDSL
+164 GEDMGSL
-171 AQEIQDYQL
+171 AREIQDYQL
-180 TGEELSWT
+180 TEEELSWT
-188 AEQQADASVGLMFG
+188 AQQQADASIELVFG
-202 EEYRSM
+202 EEYRTM
-208 KGQIEEKMSNVT
+208 KGQIEAKMSDVT
-220 QSVIEI
+220 RSVIEI
-226 CEREQEES
+226 CERDQAES
-234 ERTMKNALIRQSIYT
+234 EGTMKNALIRQSIYT

-256 VISYIMIAIL
+256 IFSYIMIAVL

-306 KEQQNM
+306 MEQQNM
-312 LRQKAERDALTGL
+312 LRKKAERDALTGL

-332 QLKAQL
+332 QLKSQL
-338 RISTEQLAFLI
+338 RISSEPLAFLI

-354 FKSINDT
+354 FKSINDN

-378 DENFRKADYVL
+378 DENFRKVDYVL

-400 EKTGPDR
+400 EKTGPDKKPIIR
-407 KQVISD
+407 SKIE
-413 KVNAINEIL
+413 AINEIL

-437 VGIAFSEKGFHDN
+437 VGIAFSEKGFYDD
-450 LFQET
+450 LFQQT

-467 CGYTFYDDLKS
+467 CGYTFYDEL

>member
-1 MKTEERK
+1 MTEEK
-8 SMEEGNATDSSSKK
+8 KTGLPEEKNT
-22 GAGALK
+22 GALK
-28 GLRIQSLSL
+28 GFRIQSLSL
-37 WLVAMTLMISVLIG
+37 WLVAFTLIISVLIG
-51 IGIIQVMKDYYE
+51 IGIVQVMKDYYE
-63 LADRTREYVFSQEDA
+63 LAQRTREYVFAQEDA

-93 LYAVTRDSI
+93 LYAVTKDHV
-102 YAKAY
+102 YAEAY

-114 RRRDLALEALEGHL
+114 RRRDLALEALEVHL
-128 RGRNEEVL
+128 RERNKDAL
-136 NASKE
+136 NTSKE
-141 AMDLSNALMT
+141 AMELSNALMV

-164 GEDMDSL
+164 GEDMGSL
-171 AQEIQDYQL
+171 AREIQDYQL
-180 TGEELSWT
+180 TEEELSWT
-188 AEQQADASVGLMFG
+188 AQQQADASMELVFG
-202 EEYRSM
+202 EEYRAM
-208 KGQIEEKMSNVT
+208 KGQIEAKMSDVT
-220 QSVIEI
+220 RSVIEI
-226 CEREQEES
+226 CERDQAES
-234 ERTMKNALIRQSIYT
+234 ESTMKNALIRQSIYT

-256 VISYIMIAIL
+256 IFSYIMIAVL

-306 KEQQNM
+306 MEQQNM
-312 LRQKAERDALTGL
+312 LRKKAERDALTGL

-332 QLKAQL
+332 QLKSQL
-338 RISTEQLAFLI
+338 RISSEHLAFLI

-354 FKSINDT
+354 FKSINDN

-378 DENFRKADYVL
+378 DENFRKVDYVL

-400 EKTGPDR
+400 EKTGPDKKPIIR
-407 KQVISD
+407 SKIE
-413 KVNAINEIL
+413 AINEIL

-437 VGIAFSEKGFHDN
+437 VGIAFSEKGFSDD
-450 LFQET
+450 LFQQT

-467 CGYTFYDDLKS
+467 CGYTFYDEL

>member
-1 MKTEERK
+1 MTEEK
-8 SMEEGNATDSSSKK
+8 KTGLPEEKNT
-22 GAGALK
+22 GALK
-28 GLRIQSLSL
+28 GFRIQSLSL
-37 WLVAMTLMISVLIG
+37 WLVAFTLIISVLIG
-51 IGIIQVMKDYYE
+51 IGIVQVMEDYYE
-63 LADRTREYVFSQEDA
+63 LAQRTREYVFAQEDA

-93 LYAVTRDSI
+93 LYAVTKDHV
-102 YAKAY
+102 YAEAY

-114 RRRDLALEALEGHL
+114 RRRDLALEALEVHL
-128 RGRNEEVL
+128 RERNEDAL
-136 NASKE
+136 NTSKE
-141 AMDLSNALMT
+141 AMELSNALMV

-164 GEDMDSL
+164 GEDMGSL
-171 AQEIQDYQL
+171 AREIQDYQL
-180 TGEELSWT
+180 TEEELSWT
-188 AEQQADASVGLMFG
+188 AQQQADASMELVFG
-202 EEYRSM
+202 EEYRTM
-208 KGQIEEKMSNVT
+208 KGQIEAKMSDVT
-220 QSVIEI
+220 RSVIEI
-226 CEREQEES
+226 CERDQAES
-234 ERTMKNALIRQSIYT
+234 EGTMKNALIRQSIYT

-256 VISYIMIAIL
+256 IFSYIMIAVL

-306 KEQQNM
+306 MEQQNM
-312 LRQKAERDALTGL
+312 LRKKAERDALTGL

-332 QLKAQL
+332 QLKSQL
-338 RISTEQLAFLI
+338 RISSEPLAFLI

-354 FKSINDT
+354 FKSINDN

-378 DENFRKADYVL
+378 DENFRKVDYVL

-400 EKTGPDR
+400 EKTGPDKKPIIR
-407 KQVISD
+407 SKIE
-413 KVNAINEIL
+413 AINEIL

-437 VGIAFSEKGFHDN
+437 VGIAFSEKGFYDD
-450 LFQET
+450 LFQQT

-467 CGYTFYDDLKS
+467 CGYTFYDEL